1 MRCLSC
7 DRKLSDYES
16 TRKYASSGS
25 FVDLCN
31 RCFSEVSEDIPDIE
45 GDGFDHVYE
54 EDEDETHSNGLE
66 GFNGFGVGESDYES

>member
-16 TRKYASSGS
+16 TRKYASSGT

-31 RCFSEVSEDIPDIE
+31 RCFAEIAEDIPDIE
-45 GDGFDHVYE
+45 GDIPQQEDSDTEDGTDYDDHPDFRYDYWGR
-54 EDEDETHSNGLE
+54 DES
-66 GFNGFGVGESDYES
+66 